1 MQSQPQQQ
9 QFVASIEDDWKINSQ
24 KTIEHRR
31 KVLGFMQQKL
41 PNVNPSM
48 LNEIEKQCYNETQS
62 KVNKHLKQLFQ
73 IKITIK
79 MSTDKRP
86 STIVESRTL
95 LSVS

>member
-9 QFVASIEDDWKINSQ
+9 QFVAGIEDDWKINSQ

-48 LNEIEKQCYNETQS
+48 LNEIEKQCFNETQS
-62 KVNKHLKQLFQ
+62 KVNKTFKKIISNIST
-73 IKITIK
+73 IKI
-79 MSTDKRP
+79 STEKRP
-86 STIVESRTL
+86 STIVESRML
-95 LSVS
+95 LNVS